1 MRKKHR
7 NVSRHLSFCTSDAHG
22 PIFIFHMEKAGDWR
36 EDVLRI
42 TVRTL
47 AIRFIDLALM
57 LVLS

>member
-1 MRKKHR
+1 
-7 NVSRHLSFCTSDAHG
+7 
-22 PIFIFHMEKAGDWR
+22 MEKAGDWR
-36 EDVLRI
+36 EDVLCI